1 MGTQK
6 RSANKG
12 FAFVI
17 TDTSGKP
24 NSEDRKLIRSH
35 VMRGKNRRVSD
46 EKAKRASARVA
57 ENDPDTPQEMSQVY
71 HVPNDLYMVQFA
83 EEVDAASRAMVF
95 EYTAVYGVIKE
106 IMYPVEWCLRFDDSK
121 TSWFYWLLSDAAFLH
136 SILFTVGMLHDS
148 VGGETSQRTSFHV
161 WRTLN
166 LLNRHI
172 SDKSLA
178 LADSTIATVVSM
190 CMAYETFGQRASAAA
205 HVRGLRRIVELRG
218 GVESFRH
225 NLQLQVKICRDISW
239 ESAFTPILGDPPTRF
254 KHDQHL
260 SDIRLFIDSIDR
272 RMSNVFQDLHDFSRL
287 ANFLVKTGRKI
298 DPNVFQNL
306 MTSIQY
312 RLLYL
317 EPIEQSSVSETFR
330 LGMISYIA
338 TLFLKVQGAK
348 ITLTFLTDQLRSHC
362 QKLHVSELSTTT
374 VRLMFVWTLV
384 VGAISVFEECD
395 DLWLLPKLASLR
407 DSLGPTWP
415 EAKASLKKVMWMEL
429 VHSPDGIKVFQ
440 KLVLHVAKRRAS
452 RSLNSDGCQKCSVA
466 SFPFHIIQYNHP
478 KQNYHDPAC
487 VIPGFGAPRQLWFGK
502 ALAANLCANN
512 RTAAWEHFR
521 IRWAQSSKHSIRN
534 GNTRGVD
541 GIPRVSTLGI
551 DNRPAWFKCTAA
563 AKHLTEV
570 SAVVALHSVRQGLRR
585 TPDVLQREHEATTS
599 GHHPTPNRGRSL
611 CWHARNIPFGIRSGG
626 HDLTAAQA
634 QGRDGVISDL
644 RTMDSIFL
652 AEDKKSARI
661 GGWTLSIKLS
671 RRASWPGCLDS
682 PPQRPAG
689 DVLTKL
695 GEFERELPIN
705 FTGKATHLA
714 LPGVGPVLAWLFAWT
729 SEDDNVY
736 DGWGVSGKDESSRYT
751 DIEHGLHRYASF
763 VACNSGWGRVRLTN
777 LLVVDDY
784 TVFNT
789 IPLPANTHWHSRV
802 RTFEYC
808 TLEVARAC
816 YPLRTKHR
824 IAAISAGIVDA
835 TAQAT
840 EYEEYK
846 KWADDLSKQRHA
858 LPLRVPQ
865 SESSEEDMD

>member
-1 MGTQK
+1 MRTQK

-35 VMRGKNRRVSD
+35 VMRGKNRRVSY
-46 EKAKRASARVA
+46 EKAKRASARAA

-95 EYTAVYGVIKE
+95 EFYGVIKE

-225 NLQLQVKICRDISW
+225 NLQLQVKICRVDIGWSLCTGEKPLYYRDISW
-239 ESAFTPILGDPPTRF
+239 ESAFTPILGDPPTGF

-272 RMSNVFQDLHDFSRL
+272 RMGNVFQDLHDFSRL

-348 ITLTFLTDQLRSHC
+348 ITLTFLAGQLRSHC

-415 EAKASLKKVMWMEL
+415 EAKASLEKVMWMEL

-440 KLVLHVAKRRAS
+440 KLVLHVAKVP
-452 RSLNSDGCQKCSVA
+452 LNE
-466 SFPFHIIQYNHP
+466 P
-478 KQNYHDPAC
+478 
-487 VIPGFGAPRQLWFGK
+487 
-502 ALAANLCANN
+502 
-512 RTAAWEHFR
+512 
-521 IRWAQSSKHSIRN
+521 
-534 GNTRGVD
+534 
-541 GIPRVSTLGI
+541 
-551 DNRPAWFKCTAA
+551 
-563 AKHLTEV
+563 
-570 SAVVALHSVRQGLRR
+570 LHSRGL
-585 TPDVLQREHEATTS
+585 DKLVLRYL
-599 GHHPTPNRGRSL
+599 G
-611 CWHARNIPFGIRSGG
+611 
-626 HDLTAAQA
+626 
-634 QGRDGVISDL
+634 
-644 RTMDSIFL
+644 
-652 AEDKKSARI
+652 KS
-661 GGWTLSIKLS
+661 
-671 RRASWPGCLDS
+671 
-682 PPQRPAG
+682 
-689 DVLTKL
+689 
-695 GEFERELPIN
+695 
-705 FTGKATHLA
+705 
-714 LPGVGPVLAWLFAWT
+714 
-729 SEDDNVY
+729 
-736 DGWGVSGKDESSRYT
+736 
-751 DIEHGLHRYASF
+751 
-763 VACNSGWGRVRLTN
+763 
-777 LLVVDDY
+777 
-784 TVFNT
+784 
-789 IPLPANTHWHSRV
+789 PL
-802 RTFEYC
+802 
-808 TLEVARAC
+808 
-816 YPLRTKHR
+816 
-824 IAAISAGIVDA
+824 A
-835 TAQAT
+835 TAVNPETYTT
-840 EYEEYK
+840 E
-846 KWADDLSKQRHA
+846 ASLF
-858 LPLRVPQ
+858 
-865 SESSEEDMD
+865 